1 MGARVALQTVASP
14 VAVAGTVAAF
24 ALLLSLTAHV
34 AARNVLGDVNP
45 VRALGVGP
53 VPAVLATLPQAFDVP
68 SFLALGVALVADATA
83 FHLLYDLRPRLTA
96 YVTLIHVVV
105 SIILGAIVFGLLAL
119 IASVP
124 G

>member
-1 MGARVALQTVASP
+1 MAPRVALQAAADP

-24 ALLLSLTAHV
+24 ALLLSVTAHV
-34 AARNVLGDVNP
+34 AARNVLGDVRP
-45 VRALGVGP
+45 VKALGVGP
-53 VPAVLATLPQAFDVP
+53 VPAMLATLPQAFDVP
-68 SFLALGVALVADATA
+68 SFLALGVALAADATA

-105 SIILGAIVFGLLAL
+105 TIILGAILFGVVALLASL
-119 IASVP
+119 P